1 MLGLM
6 QQRPLLIS
14 SLIDYAA
21 TWHGDRQIVSRDSEG
36 RIHRSDYSQ
45 VAARAKRVAN
55 ALEALGVGHGD
66 RVATL
71 AWNSYRHLEIYY
83 GITSSGRVLHTVNPR
98 LFPEQLQYIMHHA
111 EDGFVFFD
119 PIFAPLVEQLAG
131 KLPLVRG
138 WVALCDAGQMPK
150 LAVKNLLCYEELVAA
165 ASADYDWPQFDENA
179 ASTLC
184 YTSGTTGNPKGV
196 LYSHRS
202 TILHAF
208 AACSADALALS
219 ARDSILVVVPLFHAN
234 AWSLPFSAAMC
245 GAKLVLPGPKLDPE
259 SIYMLLEQEECTKA
273 GGIPTI
279 WLNFLAWLENNR
291 EKLDLSRLKLKLVFS
306 GGAAAPRATIE
317 KFHDLLGVFLL
328 HAWGMTETS
337 PLVTTGTPLPKH
349 EGTAR
354 ERVVDMQVKQG
365 RQVYGVEL
373 KVVGRDGQDLPH
385 DGAAVGELKVRGNWV
400 ISGYFKGEGGV
411 VVDADGWFGTGDVAT
426 IDGDGYVQLT
436 DRLKDVIKSGG
447 EWISSI
453 EIENLVVSHPEVFEA
468 AVIAISHPVWQERPL
483 LLVQPKPG
491 CQPSKQSI
499 LDFLSSRIA
508 KWWMPDDVVFV
519 ESLPH
524 TATGKLLKTEL
535 RAQYHGHLAVS
546 G

>member
-21 TWHGDRQIVSRDSEG
+21 TWHGDRQIVSRDPEG
-36 RIHRSDYSQ
+36 RFHRSDYSQ
-45 VAARAKRVAN
+45 VAARAKRVAAHSTGSGSDTAIASRRWRGTAIGISRPIMASPVPAACCTPSTRDCFLN
-55 ALEALGVGHGD
+55 SFSTSCIMPRTGLSSSIRSLRPWSRCWRRSSRWCAAGW
-66 RVATL
+66 RCATL
-71 AWNSYRHLEIYY
+71 
-83 GITSSGRVLHTVNPR
+83 
-98 LFPEQLQYIMHHA
+98 
-111 EDGFVFFD
+111 
-119 PIFAPLVEQLAG
+119 
-131 KLPLVRG
+131 
-138 WVALCDAGQMPK
+138 GQMPK

-165 ASADYDWPQFDENA
+165 ASADYDWPQLDENA

-291 EKLDLSRLKLKLVFS
+291 ANLDLSRLKLKLVFS
-306 GGAAAPRATIE
+306 GGTAAPRATIE

-373 KVVGRDGQDLPH
+373 KVVGRDGRDLPH
-385 DGAAVGELKVRGNWV
+385 DGKSVGELKVRGNWV
-400 ISGYFKGEGGV
+400 ISGYFKGEGGM

-491 CQPSKQSI
+491 CRPSKQSI
-499 LDFLSSRIA
+499 LDFLSDKIA